1 MNPKLLT
8 RLLVFVL
15 FLSLPVDF
23 ARPARAL
30 SLPAVQTGDVT
41 NRTIYV
47 DQSNTSGIEDGSPAH
62 PFRTIS
68 NGLALAASGDT
79 VLVAPGRY
87 AEHVVL
93 GSGET
98 LRSSNGPAVTVI
110 EPGTADTVVTC
121 AEGARLDGFTVR
133 GGLALNTAAVG
144 CSDASPTIVNNWI
157 VGIGG
162 NGVRLWG
169 SRNGEIAH
177 NRIWGDPSFDN
188 GGCPCNAVVANGGVR
203 IHHNEIYAADTN
215 GNAKVIEIA
224 DSYDS
229 SWPPFRIA
237 SNLLV
242 GTLWIFDSVSHAGGQ
257 NLVANNVLLGGING
271 ASGNTGPVLIAN
283 NTIIGNVYLQSNTR
297 ARLINNIITS
307 GLSAPSQYLIEV
319 SHNNFGGPSYPAYV
333 GISGNISKPPAF
345 VNPVSSDYHL
355 TACDPGIDQGAPVPE
370 LANDFDGDPRSLDG
384 NGDGQAVPD
393 MGADE
398 RVYDARSDCHRLWFP
413 VVGRGSG
420 ADLPAPAPN
429 MSVKL
434 KQREAWPGW
443 NNQLGGTGLYVAD
456 VDGDG
461 ANEIV
466 GGSYSGQDSSSAAY
480 YYRNHFLQA
489 LRFNSV
495 GYRSVWTSDY
505 HSAGSEIRRSE
516 LLDFDS
522 NGVQEI
528 YQFLRDG
535 SVDISDPNSATTRR
549 IEPAPA
555 EFHWHFR
562 CLQVP
567 VAIPDNDPAG
577 ATCSVSVPD
586 TLTIQDISVDITLHH
601 TYIGELS
608 LMLVSPTGTWVP
620 LHNRSGGSADDI
632 VGNYPATLTPAQ
644 SLESFFGENTSG
656 TWILQMR
663 DYGAGDLGRLDSLQ
677 LNFSTT
683 ARLRPNTV
691 SSAQGD
697 LDGDG
702 ATEFALLNEAGV
714 LTVAEANTLD
724 IKWQRRVP
732 AAALERLMVTAG
744 DVTGDGRAEVASSTG
759 QIFDGVTG
767 DLIWDKGS
775 PFGVALV
782 VTDVTGDNR
791 SEILAGDSSG
801 WLNAYELSNP
811 APLWRVNTQS
821 GFTGFQLADVNRDG
835 RLDIVIGD
843 GPIQAY
849 DTHTLSRMWTISN
862 PSYDGVAN
870 LAVGDTDGDGALELV
885 FGDRLG
891 SGRGAHFYVYDI
903 ESQQLEW
910 RSDTRMGPMSLA
922 TLDINGDNVPER
934 FVGAQTVLSSRG
946 EGKVMAVDGAS
957 GQVIWEQ
964 DGLDSVLGLSL
975 VDANGDGRPELWAH
989 TEHRLQVFDPEIGAV
1004 LWRSYVLGADSIR
1017 QPNFTQLDAD
1027 PALEILVT
1035 SDVSAVVFDGAQYQE
1050 QWRSADV
1057 SGGIRDSSVAD
1068 LDGDGQKEL
1077 ALATQRQILVLD
1089 PKTMDV
1095 RWWGDLPYNILTLS
1109 AGDVDGDGNAE
1120 LVAGSWSGQLL
1131 VLDGKSLIV
1140 ERGVQLAP
1148 LVLSPIDAVTQILA
1162 INRTDGSLP
1171 SIYALAGDD
1180 LRLLD
1185 GRDLSL
1191 MGHKSVGNGSLMG
1204 PSLRPSP
1211 PVQSQPAELSMNTA
1225 AAAYRFELLPLTQ
1238 R

>member
-15 FLSLPVDF
+15 FVSLPVDL
-23 ARPARAL
+23 ARPAHAL

-62 PFRTIS
+62 PFRTIG
-68 NGLALAASGDT
+68 NGLALAAGGDT

-87 AEHVVL
+87 AEHIVL
-93 GSGET
+93 GLRET

-133 GGLALNTAAVG
+133 GGLAINSPAVG
-144 CSDASPTIVNNWI
+144 CSDASPKIVNNWI
-157 VGIGG
+157 FGIGG
-162 NGVRLWG
+162 IGVSLQG

-177 NRIWGDPSFDN
+177 NRIWGDPSFNN
-188 GGCPCNAVVANGGVR
+188 GGCPCSAVVASGGVR

-215 GNAKVIEIA
+215 GNAEVIEIA
-224 DSYDS
+224 DYYEPFQIDS
-229 SWPPFRIA
+229 
-237 SNLLV
+237 NHLV
-242 GTLWIFDSVSHAGGQ
+242 GTLWIDDSISHSGGQ
-257 NLVANNVLLGGING
+257 NLIANNVLLGGING
-271 ASGNTGPVLIAN
+271 ASSNTGPILIAN
-283 NTIIGNVYLQSNTR
+283 NTIIGNIYLQGDTR
-297 ARLINNIITS
+297 ARLVNNIITS
-307 GLSAPSQYLIEV
+307 SLSASSQHLLEV

-333 GISGNISKPPAF
+333 GINGNISKPPTF
-345 VNPVSSDYHL
+345 VNPISSDYHL
-355 TACDPGIDQGAPVPE
+355 TACDPGIDQGALLPE
-370 LANDFDGDPRSLDG
+370 LANDFDGDPRTLDG

-398 RVYDARSDCHRLWFP
+398 RVYDGRAVCHRLWFP
-413 VVGRGSG
+413 VVGQGSG
-420 ADLPAPAPN
+420 ADLPPPAPN
-429 MSVKL
+429 MSMKL
-434 KQREAWPGW
+434 EQREAWPGW

-466 GGSYSGQDSSSAAY
+466 GGSYSGEDPSSDVY
-480 YYRNHFLQA
+480 YYRNQLLQA
-489 LRFNSV
+489 LRFNSG

-522 NGVQEI
+522 NGVREI
-528 YQFLRDG
+528 YQFLQDG
-535 SVDISDPNSATTRR
+535 SVDISDPILATTRR
-549 IEPAPA
+549 IEPSPA
-555 EFHWHFR
+555 DFRWHFR
-562 CLQVP
+562 CSQVP
-567 VAIPDNDPAG
+567 VVIPDNDPVG

-586 TLTIQDISVDITLHH
+586 NLTIRDISIDITLRH
-601 TYIGELS
+601 TYVGELS
-608 LMLVSPTGTWVP
+608 LMLVSPAGTRVL
-620 LHNRSGGSADDI
+620 LHNRSGRSADDI
-632 VGNYPATLTPAQ
+632 VGNYPVTLTPAQ

-663 DYGAGDLGRLDSLQ
+663 DYGPGDLGRLDSLQ

-683 ARLRPNTV
+683 ARLRPDTV

-702 ATEFALLNEAGV
+702 APEFALLNEAGV

-732 AAALERLMVTAG
+732 VATSQRLMVAAG

-759 QIFDGVTG
+759 QIYDGVTG

-782 VTDVTGDNR
+782 ITDVTGDNR
-791 SEILAGDSSG
+791 SEILAGDTSG
-801 WLNAYELSNP
+801 WLNAYELSDP
-811 APLWRVNTQS
+811 APLWRVNVQS
-821 GFTGFQLADVNRDG
+821 SFAGFQLADVNRDG
-835 RLDIVIGD
+835 RPEIVMGD
-843 GPIQAY
+843 QGWGRIQAY
-849 DTHTLSRMWTISN
+849 DTHTLSRIWTIEN
-862 PSYDGVAN
+862 PGYGVAN

-885 FGDRLG
+885 FGDHLG
-891 SGRGAHFYVYDI
+891 FGRGAHFYVYDI

-934 FVGAQTVLSSRG
+934 FVGAQTVLSTRG

-957 GQVIWEQ
+957 GQVLWEQ
-964 DGLDSVLGLSL
+964 SGLDSVLGLSL

-989 TEHRLQVFDPEIGAV
+989 TEHRLQVFDPEVGAT
-1004 LWRSYVLGADSIR
+1004 LWRSYALGSSGIR
-1017 QPNFTQLDAD
+1017 QPNFIQLDAD

-1035 SDVSAVVFDGAQYQE
+1035 SNVSAVVFDGAQYQE
-1050 QWRSADV
+1050 QWRSSDIP
-1057 SGGIRDSSVAD
+1057 SGIRDSSVAD

-1077 ALATQRQILVLD
+1077 ALATQRQILILD

-1095 RWWGDLPYNILTLS
+1095 RWGGELNYNFLSLS

-1120 LVAGSWSGQLL
+1120 LVTGTWGGQLL
-1131 VLDGKSLIV
+1131 VLDGGSLIV

-1148 LVLSPIDAVTQILA
+1148 LVLSGTDVVTQILT
-1162 INRTDGSLP
+1162 IDRTDGSLP
-1171 SIYALAGDD
+1171 SIYALADD
-1180 LRLLD
+1180 NLRLLD

-1191 MGHKSVGNGSLMG
+1191 MGVEPVGNGSWVGLG
-1204 PSLRPSP
+1204 LRPSP
-1211 PVQSQPAELSMNTA
+1211 PVQHQPTDLSLTTA